1 MVDKYLIG
9 DQVVF
14 PSVTVGIDS
23 QNTFNLVAVTG
34 EVECDIPGEIFCFY
48 RIPVT
53 VISKPL
59 LLILPILDGILSRP
73 FICGILI
80 LNNKLFVC
88 DV

>member
-23 QNTFNLVAVTG
+23 QNTFNLVAVTEKLNVTSQEKSFVSIG
-34 EVECDIPGEIFCFY
+34 
-48 RIPVT
+48 IPVT

-59 LLILPILDGILSRP
+59 LLILPILTGFCPDRS
-73 FICGILI
+73 FAEY
-80 LNNKLFVC
+80 
-88 DV
+88 

>member
-48 RIPVT
+48 
-53 VISKPL
+53 
-59 LLILPILDGILSRP
+59 
-73 FICGILI
+73 
-80 LNNKLFVC
+80 
-88 DV
+88 

>member
-34 EVECDIPGEIFCFY
+34 EVECDIPGDVRSPDRNSEI
-48 RIPVT
+48 I
-53 VISKPL
+53 
-59 LLILPILDGILSRP
+59 
-73 FICGILI
+73 
-80 LNNKLFVC
+80 
-88 DV
+88 

>member
-48 RIPVT
+48 RD
-53 VISKPL
+53 SKPL

>member
-48 RIPVT
+48 RDSCYGSFKIFVA
-53 VISKPL
+53 S
-59 LLILPILDGILSRP
+59 LPILDGILSRP